1 MRISGLLPIYNGEK
15 YIDVNIPSILKNLN
29 LNDELVI
36 VNNGSTDKSLKM
48 LKSWE
53 KYDSRIKLID
63 LKNPGLVA
71 ALNLGITECQNYWI
85 ARFDIDDIYP
95 ANRLE
100 LQRNNLTK
108 NSVANFSDYEFIS
121 VTGKSL
127 GVVPSAVY
135 SPEVSVSLI
144 SSQRTAH
151 PSVIFLKEAVLAA
164 GGYRELDFP
173 AEDLSLWL
181 RLSRLGELSSTPSVL
196 LKYMINQGSIS
207 TLNSRLIH
215 DKTINLYRT
224 IGIYKKDIALTLLNL
239 KNQLTR
245 YETLTSPGIRKILLL
260 REIVK
265 LMEFNQLADDSQVKQ
280 VMNLKKYS
288 LPREILQFKNINEER
303 LMLLNVCKRKWYR
316 KKNAKFKSIN
326 LSERNA

>member
-15 YIDVNIPSILKNLN
+15 YIDVNIPLILSNLK
-29 LNDELVI
+29 LDDELVI
-36 VNNGSTDKSLKM
+36 VNNGSTDRSLKM

-53 KYDSRIKLID
+53 KYDNRIKLIH
-63 LKNPGLVA
+63 LENPGLVA
-71 ALNLGITECQNYWI
+71 ALNLGITECQNNWI
-85 ARFDIDDIYP
+85 ARFDIDDRYP

-100 LQRNNLTK
+100 LQRENLTK

-121 VTGKSL
+121 VDGKSL

-135 SPEVSVSLI
+135 PPEVSVSLI

-173 AEDLSLWL
+173 VEDLSLWL
-181 RLSRLGELSSTPSVL
+181 RLSRLGDLSSTPSIL

-215 DKTINLYRT
+215 YKTIDLYRT
-224 IGIYKKDIALTLLNL
+224 IGINKNDIATTLLNL

-245 YETLTSPGIRKILLL
+245 YETLTNPGIRKILLM
-260 REIVK
+260 RELVK
-265 LMEFNQLADDSQVKQ
+265 LMELNQLGDSLQEKQ
-280 VMNLKKYS
+280 VMILKKYS

-303 LMLLNVCKRKWYR
+303 RMLLDLCKRTWYR
-316 KKNAKFKSIN
+316 KKLN
-326 LSERNA
+326 